1 MAAPVGKLG
10 KLFRLQKCIVVLL
23 FVSFLCGMI
32 LGITLV
38 TDSDFPF
45 GSYKSDRPKEQ
56 IKQSN
61 SIQDKLEKDIRQKQS
76 IILEN
81 TKLQPGRVVNE
92 KSRDNNDVHP
102 LPGPQNPRLNL
113 TTFDLWKKNRLKIR
127 GNAEST
133 KDEDVDITQGEKFP
147 KPNYNVHAFY
157 YPWYG
162 NPETDGQYLHWNHQY
177 LQHWDQNEA
186 KKWPHGQHKPPDD
199 IGAQFYPE
207 LGPYSSRKVE
217 VMEEHMKQIR
227 SAGVGT

>member
-1 MAAPVGKLG
+1 
-10 KLFRLQKCIVVLL
+10 
-23 FVSFLCGMI
+23 MI

-45 GSYKSDRPKEQ
+45 GSYKSDKPKER
-56 IKQSN
+56 IKPSN
-61 SIQDKLEKDIRQKQS
+61 SIQDRLGKYSTIF
-76 IILEN
+76 EN
-81 TKLQPGRVVNE
+81 IKPQPGNVVNE
-92 KSRDNNDVHP
+92 KHRDNNEVHP

-113 TTFDLWKKNRLKIR
+113 TTFDMWNKNRLKKR
-127 GNAEST
+127 DNAEST
-133 KDEDVDITQGEKFP
+133 KEEDVDTIQGEKFP
-147 KPNYNVHAFY
+147 KPNYNVHVFY

-177 LQHWDQNEA
+177 IQHWDQNEA

-227 SAGVGT
+227 SAGVGK

>member
-1 MAAPVGKLG
+1 M
-10 KLFRLQKCIVVLL
+10 
-23 FVSFLCGMI
+23 M

-45 GSYKSDRPKEQ
+45 GSYKSDRSERV
-56 IKQSN
+56 KQPN
-61 SIQDKLEKDIRQKQS
+61 SIQDKLEKDIRQKQN

-81 TKLQPGRVVNE
+81 LKPQPGSVMNDTH
-92 KSRDNNDVHP
+92 RDNNEVHP
-102 LPGPQNPRLNL
+102 LPGPQNARLNI
-113 TTFDLWKKNRLKIR
+113 TTFDVWKKNRLKIR
-127 GNAEST
+127 DNAEST
-133 KDEDVDITQGEKFP
+133 KEEDADIIQGEQFP
-147 KPNYNVHAFY
+147 KANYNVHVFY

-162 NPETDGQYLHWNHQY
+162 NPETDGRYLHWNHQY
-177 LQHWDQNEA
+177 LQHWDPNEA

-227 SAGVGT
+227 SAGVGA